1 MSTSKKKYIL
11 NTVSVSLGCSG
22 GCRRPKLSAVFNPQP
37 RRHRPPSAL
46 RHRHSS
52 SSSWETTTTNFS
64 SAVDTPPQASSDTDS
79 DVRSLRAVQGFGR
92 IGGASV
98 AVEKDSDDPYL
109 DFRQS
114 MLQMILEKEIYAK
127 DDLKE
132 LLNCFLQLNAPYYH
146 GTIVRAFTEIWNGV
160 YSGRAG
166 SPNMHGMWA
175 SRDF

>member
-1 MSTSKKKYIL
+1 MSTTKKKYIL

-22 GCRRPKLSAVFNPQP
+22 GCRRPKLSSVFNPLP
-37 RRHRPPSAL
+37 RHHHRHRQPSTHRL
-46 RHRHSS
+46 RNSS
-52 SSSWETTTTNFS
+52 TSSWETTTNFS
-64 SAVDTPPQASSDTDS
+64 SAIDTPSDTDS
-79 DVRSLRAVQGFGR
+79 DIRSLRAVQGFGR
-92 IGGASV
+92 IGGESV

-127 DDLKE
+127 EDLKE

-160 YSGRAG
+160 YSGRAR
-166 SPNMHGMWA
+166 SPNMHVT
-175 SRDF
+175 

>member
-11 NTVSVSLGCSG
+11 NTLTVSLGCSG
-22 GCRRPKLSAVFNPQP
+22 SCRRPKLSSVFNPRP
-37 RRHRPPSAL
+37 RHHR

-52 SSSWETTTTNFS
+52 SSSWETTTATNFS
-64 SAVDTPPQASSDTDS
+64 SAVDTPSDTDS

-166 SPNMHGMWA
+166 SPNMHGLWA
-175 SRDF
+175 SRDL